1 MMSLNNSN
9 YEENLLLS
17 LPAALAM
24 TGGGMIGG
32 GDNNESFIPITTQNY
47 TEKYR
52 DLERLNDE
60 LKKNNDEL
68 KRLYKSLKT
77 DHTRSV
83 DFFLNLTTWIRN
95 QLKEQ
100 ILHYKNRQKT
110 QRYRKRGNRHK
121 EIERETKRSKE
132 FERETKNTKR

>member
-24 TGGGMIGG
+24 TGGGMMGG

-83 DFFLNLTTWIRN
+83 DFFLN
-95 QLKEQ
+95 
-100 ILHYKNRQKT
+100 
-110 QRYRKRGNRHK
+110 
-121 EIERETKRSKE
+121 
-132 FERETKNTKR
+132 